1 MADGGGPVVVGGL
14 GVVVGVSSSQDL
26 SLMM

>member
-1 MADGGGPVVVGGL
+1 MADGGGLVVVEGL